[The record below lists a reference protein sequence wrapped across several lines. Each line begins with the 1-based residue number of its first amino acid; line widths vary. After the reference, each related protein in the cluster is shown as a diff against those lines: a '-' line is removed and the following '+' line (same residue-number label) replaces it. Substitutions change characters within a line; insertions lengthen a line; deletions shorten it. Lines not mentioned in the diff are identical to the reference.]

1 MSKLFYYSNGE
12 GPPVLLVHGFYA
24 SHHYLSYVYERLED
38 HQVIVPDLLGFGS
51 SPKPAH
57 GDYSAEAQSQL
68 IKEVIEELK
77 IDQPL
82 TIVGHSMGG
91 IISLFLAGSLKPE
104 QVKTVIVLNTP
115 IYPNRQAARDKL
127 SDNNE
132 DPEEV
137 LYGRRARMAIESN
150 VIVYPIVKA
159 FSKRISKVWHRP
171 YPVNAIADVT
181 SCNWASY
188 SGSLKGVMERQ
199 DEIHEFIAQMAD
211 KIKMVSGSDDP
222 FRSLETEQAIVAKYP
237 HIEWQEL
244 EAGHH
249 TPVEIPEKIAEI
261 IKSYL

>member
-1 MSKLFYYSNGE
+1 MAKLFYYSNGE
-12 GPPVLLVHGFYA
+12 GSPVVLIHGFYG
-24 SHHYLSYVYERLED
+24 SHHHLSYVYERLND
-38 HQVIVPDLLGFGS
+38 HKVIVPDLLGFGS
-51 SPKPAH
+51 SPKPVD

-68 IKEVIEELK
+68 ITEVIDELK
-77 IDQPL
+77 IDEPI

-91 IISLFLAGSLKPE
+91 IISLFLAASLKPE
-104 QVKTVIVLNTP
+104 QVKTIIILNTP

-150 VIVYPIVKA
+150 AIVYPIVKV

-171 YPVNAIADVT
+171 YPVDAIADVT

-199 DEIHEFIAQMAD
+199 DEIHEFIDQLAD
-211 KIKMVSGSDDP
+211 KIKMVSGKNDP
-222 FRSLETEQAIVAKYP
+222 FRSLETEQAIIAKYP
-237 HIEWQEL
+237 QIEWQEL
-244 EAGHH
+244 ETGHH
-249 TPVEIPEKIAEI
+249 TPVEIPEKIVEI